1 MNYLVII
8 SFFLFSGYSHPVHIS
23 VTNIEY
29 DTNNEKFIVAFK
41 VFSDDLESVINQKYN
56 INLNLGKE
64 NELKNSSEYLTQ
76 YMKEHF
82 RFYINT
88 KKNLSEDLIFVK
100 KEMNF
105 EATWIYYELKFNGV
119 VKKSIIRNS
128 MLDDL
133 YPDQKNL
140 VMFNYKDVN
149 KGFQFKKNDNAEI
162 IVL

>member
-8 SFFLFSGYSHPVHIS
+8 SFLLFSGYSHPVHIS

-29 DTNNEKFIVAFK
+29 DANNEKFIIAFK
-41 VFSDDLESVINQKYN
+41 VFSDDLESVINKKYK

-64 NELKNSSEYLTQ
+64 NELTNSSDYLTQ
-76 YMKEHF
+76 YMQEHF

-149 KGFQFKKNDNAEI
+149 KGFQFRKNDNAEI
-162 IVL
+162 IEL